1 MLELCKLH
9 ETQMQML
16 YAGQMRRDFPPSEL
30 KELGTILGL
39 MRRGVYE
46 PLGVYDGEMLAA
58 YTLIYR
64 PEAGRMLLLDY
75 LAVEPTRR
83 GCGTGGEVLNL
94 LRAHYSG
101 CASALMIECER
112 PRSAPDRET
121 ASRRI
126 RFYER
131 AGAKLTSVRIALF
144 DVEYSILVLPCDDA
158 WDEAGDWAEQIL
170 SLYRQM
176 LPPHLF
182 ERHVR
187 LLRA

>member
-1 MLELCKLH
+1 MLELRKLH
-9 ETQMQML
+9 ETQMRML
-16 YAGQMRRDFPPSEL
+16 YAGQMRRDFPPSE
-30 KELGTILGL
+30 
-39 MRRGVYE
+39 YE